1 MVALLAEFE
10 ISAELDFRRSPRRKL
25 KLLTEARNSNS
36 ALRATIEDL
45 SRSGML
51 LHSAIEISEGDTID
65 VEFPEVGAVTARI
78 KWTRGSFA
86 GCEFTQEL
94 PQAAVSAS
102 LLLSPHFRLQ
112 DEAAPILHGRNPTR
126 DLTGLA
132 IGMLSVLL
140 LGVFMLVIGML
151 IA

>member
-10 ISAELDFRRSPRRKL
+10 IAADLDSRRSPRRKL
-25 KLLTEARNSNS
+25 KLVTEARNSNS
-36 ALRATIEDL
+36 ALRATMEDL

-65 VEFPEVGAVTARI
+65 VELPVVGTVTARI

-112 DEAAPILHGRNPTR
+112 DEATLAFPGRSPKR

-132 IGMLSVLL
+132 VGTLVALLLAVSMLL
-140 LGVFMLVIGML
+140 LGLLLG
-151 IA
+151 